1 MKQAENISIETLRG
15 RFAEAGLRFTR
26 QREAVWN
33 LFARSRRGFSVAEA
47 ARALKKKG
55 IGPAT
60 VYRTVALL
68 EEMGFLCRVHD
79 ERREHRFV
87 ACTPGHVH
95 HLVCRGCGRVVEF
108 AACGIPVLERLLA
121 VETGFSIEG
130 HYLEVYGICS
140 GCRGAN
146 K

>member
-1 MKQAENISIETLRG
+1 MRQAENISIETLRG

-33 LFARSRRGFSVAEA
+33 LFARSGRGFSVVEA
-47 ARALKKKG
+47 AKALRKKR

-68 EEMGFLCRVHD
+68 EEMGLLCRIHD

-95 HLVCRGCGRVVEF
+95 HLVCTNCGRVVEF
-108 AACGIPVLERLLA
+108 EACGIPVLERLLA
-121 VETGFSIEG
+121 VETGFSVEG

-140 GCRGAN
+140 KCREAA